1 MMSRKKEKPTSDIDN
16 VENMLQALG
25 KVPGQIKD
33 DSTIEISTEEQAK
46 TTSDMTKIKLQELQ
60 VTIQLRKWWSILLLV
75 LVGLIIISD
84 GVITYLTGLGI
95 LNFTGISLPLFIGSN
110 LAQIFALSVIIVIIV
125 KFLFNTNTN

>member
-1 MMSRKKEKPTSDIDN
+1 MSRKKEKPTSDIDN
-16 VENMLQALG
+16 VENMLQALE

-60 VTIQLRKWWSILLLV
+60 VTIQLRKWWSILLLI

-110 LAQIFALSVIIVIIV
+110 LAQIFALSVIIV
-125 KFLFNTNTN
+125 KFLFNTNTD